1 MNSQILPI
9 HMIYSC
15 VLNEIKYSLGSS
27 VFSFVIAGYSQIC
40 RTGNGGSLCDLS
52 VAGPRKCCLGPES
65 WGHRSPLLPLPDRL
79 LFSPVSLLQTL
90 HAQPAPP
97 HSLLLS
103 CCGDLSPSG
112 QRKGGKRGGRQPF
125 SHSILLWLPTELCH
139 LFLDSCKSL
148 LRPLEHL
155 LWQAVLPSSLHPA
168 ETEVRPCRCPV
179 KELCG
184 AFSLSSEC
192 SPNPLTLLGT
202 VSRSQNW

>member
-1 MNSQILPI
+1 MT
-9 HMIYSC
+9 
-15 VLNEIKYSLGSS
+15 SLWLAPGSAAWARS
-27 VFSFVIAGYSQIC
+27 REVTEVHFFLCQTDCFS
-40 RTGNGGSLCDLS
+40 
-52 VAGPRKCCLGPES
+52 
-65 WGHRSPLLPLPDRL
+65 L
-79 LFSPVSLLQTL
+79 LFHCYRPCMPNPPQ
-90 HAQPAPP
+90 P

-125 SHSILLWLPTELCH
+125 SHSVLLWLPTELCH